1 MRIKV
6 RVTPN
11 AKTEEIV
18 KKDDRLLMNVKEP
31 PREGKANKA
40 VMRLLADYYNIS
52 QDCIV
57 ISSGS
62 KSRDKVIEVFEDPHR
77 RAVKPQTHPR

>member
-1 MRIKV
+1 MKIKV

-18 KKDDRLLMNVKEP
+18 KEDDRLLMKVKEP

-40 VMRLLADYYNIS
+40 VIRLLADYFNIS
-52 QDCIV
+52 QNHIV

-62 KSRDKVIEVFEDPHR
+62 KSRDKVIEVFEDPHQ
-77 RAVKPQTHPR
+77 RAVKPQTHLR